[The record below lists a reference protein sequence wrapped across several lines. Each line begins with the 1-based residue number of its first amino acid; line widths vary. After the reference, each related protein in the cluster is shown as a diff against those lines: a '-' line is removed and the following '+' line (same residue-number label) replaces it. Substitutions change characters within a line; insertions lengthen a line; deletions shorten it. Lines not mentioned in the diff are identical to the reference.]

1 LRDSWGRSNVPVG
14 EPFDPPWVF
23 GRPEQA
29 GLDALL
35 FSENSMSAARRPSSC
50 FCNHPHGHPCDRP
63 LVLSCK
69 RYRRTAYR
77 GCNPFRSGKEGNQRT
92 TDSYRLSVESVVDV
106 GGSPEALH
114 EKANPR
120 PRSAHHRSVR
130 PSLEPMGE
138 VEGCTPMMNGH
149 GKSDSSKVP
158 AKSPNKKLRT
168 TAINDKPS
176 D

>member
-1 LRDSWGRSNVPVG
+1 LDCGTRGILRDSWGRSNVPVG

-50 FCNHPHGHPCDRP
+50 FCNLPHGHPCDRP

-69 RYRRTAYR
+69 RYRRTACGDATR
-77 GCNPFRSGKEGNQRT
+77 LGPARKAIRER

-106 GGSPEALH
+106 GGSPAALH

-120 PRSAHHRSVR
+120 PRSAHHLCQGLMIDVR
-130 PSLEPMGE
+130 NDGVLG
-138 VEGCTPMMNGH
+138 VEGWCMP
-149 GKSDSSKVP
+149 
-158 AKSPNKKLRT
+158 
-168 TAINDKPS
+168 KPS
-176 D
+176 RPFNPGLAFNRRRWWG